1 MANEIIKQT
10 FPVGRMIMGSVSQP
24 QTKDADGKP
33 LVVKSG
39 PDMGKP
45 TQKFFLAVAYPKT
58 PGVTHWSQEAWGAE
72 IWKLGHQ
79 SAPGIAQSPTFSW
92 KIDDGDSQI
101 PNKKGKRMSDN
112 PNARGHWVV
121 FFSQPSAIAC
131 YNYRAS
137 QGTPI
142 DPKGIN
148 AGDFVQVAAL
158 IRYNNSTQNPGVY
171 MNPQMVDLV
180 GYGERIV
187 QGADPTTAGFGT
199 AALPAGASTM
209 PTGAMPV
216 GAAPVAPPAY
226 APPPPVPGAAPVP
239 PVPAAAAPA
248 LPPAFNPNPAILAG
262 VPPVPGVVAAPPA
275 PPPAPP
281 APPAAPAGPVM
292 TAKAAGASY
301 ESFIAAGWTID
312 ALKANG
318 YVA

>member
-10 FPVGRMIMGSVSQP
+10 FPVGRMIMGSLSVP

-39 PDMGKP
+39 ADIGKP
-45 TQKFFLAVAYPKT
+45 TQKFFFAVAYPKT
-58 PGVTHWSQEAWGAE
+58 PGLHWSQEEWGKQPWA
-72 IWKLGHQ
+72 IGH
-79 SAPGIAQSPTFSW
+79 AAFPGIAQAPTFSW
-92 KIDDGDSQI
+92 KVDDGDSTI

-112 PNARGHWVV
+112 PNCKGCWVV
-121 FFSQPSAIAC
+121 FFSQPSPIAC
-131 YNYRAS
+131 YHYRRTDGQAA
-137 QGTPI
+137 GTPF

-148 AGDFVQVAAL
+148 AGDYVQVAAM
-158 IRYNNSTQNPGVY
+158 IRGNGSSQNPGIY

-199 AALPAGASTM
+199 AALPAGASAM

-226 APPPPVPGAAPVP
+226 APPPVPSAAPPAYAP
-239 PVPAAAAPA
+239 PTAAYAP
-248 LPPAFNPNPAILAG
+248 PPPNPAILAG
-262 VPPVPGVVAAPPA
+262 VPPVPGVVAAPP
-275 PPPAPP
+275 P
-281 APPAAPAGPVM
+281 PPAAPVAPPPPAGPQP
-292 TAKAAGASY
+292 TAKAAGATLD
-301 ESFIAAGWTID
+301 AMLAWPGWTLESLR
-312 ALKANG
+312 AQG